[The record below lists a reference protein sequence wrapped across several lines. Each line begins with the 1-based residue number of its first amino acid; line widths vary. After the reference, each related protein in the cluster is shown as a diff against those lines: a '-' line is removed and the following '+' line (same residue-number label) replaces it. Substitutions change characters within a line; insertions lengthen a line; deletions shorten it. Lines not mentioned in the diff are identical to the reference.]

1 LDLAK
6 FKAGMENLLDSLC
19 AHRAYGPLRTL
30 LPNYPMPNGFGDE
43 WVKLANALKTV
54 RAQHRDALT
63 PGELE
68 LVISLQH
75 ATESAVGSRV
85 PR

>member
-1 LDLAK
+1 MDLTQ
-6 FKAGMENLLDSLC
+6 FKTGMENLLDSLC

-30 LPNYPMPNGFGDE
+30 LPNYPMPNGFTDE
-43 WVKLANALKTV
+43 WVNLANALKTV

-75 ATESAVGSRV
+75 ATESAVHNQTSR
-85 PR
+85 